1 MDLIALQNESEQ
13 PLYIQLYEGIKE
25 RIVNGHMTAQS
36 KLPSKRYLMK
46 AYNLS
51 QNTVENA
58 LFLLQEEGYIVS
70 EARRGYYV
78 ANRELLYKESNTHK
92 ASDVKVKAKDEFLYD
107 FTYSGVDISRLPS
120 KMLQKLAKE
129 VYEETTLD
137 FAFSG
142 PVQGYEPLRQSICQ
156 YLGQS
161 RGVMARPEQIV
172 ISAGT
177 EYLFHIVFKLLPH
190 ELYGIE
196 NPGYKMLQQ
205 LFTTNEVAYCPI
217 SLDEQGLIVRD
228 LEAQQVNVACVTPSH
243 QFPTGRIMP
252 IARRQALL
260 NWVNGADNRYIIEDD
275 YDSEFK
281 YQGRPIPALKARDK
295 ALGEGRI
302 IYMGSFSK
310 SISPALRVSYMVLPD
325 RLLAIYKKKM
335 PYFGCP
341 VGTVSQKVLHKFIE
355 KGYFVKHLNRM
366 RTAYKKKRE
375 VLVKALYEESARLLG
390 QSVVIEGA
398 EAGLHLVIT
407 LPKQIDEAKFMKAC
421 KEGGIKIYSLK
432 NYFLP
437 HSSSN
442 EAGKMAIVK
451 ALDAKATDLELAAL
465 VERTMDVEGS
475 SLGNSDGNINAFA
488 MGPTF
493 VLGYA
498 SLSRKEIQAGVGLLM
513 KYAKHAMRK

>member
-1 MDLIALQNESEQ
+1 MDLIALQNESQQ

-25 RIVNGHMTAQS
+25 RIISGQMAGQS

-70 EARRGYYV
+70 QARRGYYV
-78 ANRELLYKESNTHK
+78 ADKEMLHKESSKNKTIA
-92 ASDVKVKAKDEFLYD
+92 ASIKDEFVYD
-107 FTYSGVDISRLPS
+107 FTYSGVDTTRLPT
-120 KMLQKLAKE
+120 KILQKLAKHIYGDE
-129 VYEETTLD
+129 TLD

-156 YLGQS
+156 YLAQS
-161 RGVMARPEQIV
+161 RGVKARPEQII

-205 LFTTNEVAYCPI
+205 LFTTNEVAYSPI
-217 SLDEQGLIVRD
+217 RLDEQGLVVGD
-228 LEAQQVNVACVTPSH
+228 LEKQGVNVACVTPSH
-243 QFPTGRIMP
+243 QFPTGLIMP

-281 YQGRPIPALKARDK
+281 YQGRPIPSLKARDK
-295 ALGEGRI
+295 ALSEGRI

-325 RLLAIYKKKM
+325 RLLQVYKDKM
-335 PYFGCP
+335 QYFGCP
-341 VGTVSQKVLHKFIE
+341 VGTVSQKILQKFIE

-375 VLVKALYEESARLLG
+375 VLVAALYEESHRWLG
-390 QSVVIEGA
+390 QSVVIQGA

-407 LPKQIDEAKFMKAC
+407 LPKEVDEGLFVKAC
-421 KEGGIKIYSLK
+421 EDASIKIYSMK

-437 HSSSN
+437 TNAENGRGVIVPNNESSDS
-442 EAGKMAIVK
+442 
-451 ALDAKATDLELAAL
+451 
-465 VERTMDVEGS
+465 
-475 SLGNSDGNINAFA
+475 
-488 MGPTF
+488 GPTF

-498 SLSRKEIQAGVGLLM
+498 SLSRQEIQAGVALLM
-513 KYAKHAMRK
+513 KCAKTAMENR